1 MLEASYGCF
10 FETGNA
16 RIIGAESRGN
26 LGPCLDGSLLYLRGV
41 VQIKKQGEWNVC
53 PGADLEGN

>member
-1 MLEASYGCF
+1 MDISLDG
-10 FETGNA
+10 TRNV

-26 LGPCLDGSLLYLRGV
+26 LRPCLNGSLLYFRVV

-53 PGADLEGN
+53 PGADLEGNQVY